1 MSCFD
6 FFEAKTGRAGK
17 PHFLSKK
24 IVLRHTKKSLFE
36 LWGGAASK
44 KASKESQT
52 GFGKASGRLPKDFFR
67 ASKKPLTPLPETSR
81 KDGEEMAEKYFLNF
95 YKLKYTIIAKK
106 IVSLQTMK
114 TTSKL
119 TILVAIVAMLTSC
132 SDYGKLMKGN
142 DFDAKYQAAMK
153 YYEDKNYT
161 KAIQLYENLIM
172 HYHGKEYAE
181 NISWYYAMCMMAE
194 KDYYSAG
201 YQFKSFYKRFAYS
214 ERAEEALYQAA
225 TCKYYES
232 PEYYLDQK
240 LTKEAIQEYE
250 SYLDRYP
257 ASIHVPEIN
266 TRLDELNEKLM
277 HKAYGIAYNYYETEN
292 YHAAYASLQSFLNNY
307 PDSPYREDAMFY
319 LLASGYKYGI
329 GSRESKMK
337 ERLQQVVNDFDRF
350 SASFSDSKRLAQ
362 AQDFYTKA
370 KAAIAR
376 LEKAEAEKAALARTE
391 SNKSE

>member
-1 MSCFD
+1 MRRCCF
-6 FFEAKTGRAGK
+6 E
-17 PHFLSKK
+17 
-24 IVLRHTKKSLFE
+24 KSLERVANSLRESLRKAAQGLFSCLE
-36 LWGGAASK
+36 KASDALARNLAKGWGGN
-44 KASKESQT
+44 
-52 GFGKASGRLPKDFFR
+52 
-67 ASKKPLTPLPETSR
+67 
-81 KDGEEMAEKYFLNF
+81 AEKYFLNF

-119 TILVAIVAMLTSC
+119 TIIVAIVAMLTSC

-350 SASFSDSKRLAQ
+350 SASISDSKRLAQ

>member
-1 MSCFD
+1 M
-6 FFEAKTGRAGK
+6 AK
-17 PHFLSKK
+17 
-24 IVLRHTKKSLFE
+24 I
-36 LWGGAASK
+36 
-44 KASKESQT
+44 
-52 GFGKASGRLPKDFFR
+52 
-67 ASKKPLTPLPETSR
+67 
-81 KDGEEMAEKYFLNF
+81 YFLNF

-106 IVSLQTMK
+106 DVSLQTMK
-114 TTSKL
+114 TISRL
-119 TILVAIVAMLTSC
+119 TIIAAIAAMLMSC
-132 SDYGKLMKGN
+132 GDYNKLMKGT
-142 DFDAKYQAAMK
+142 DFDAKYKAAME
-153 YYEDKNYT
+153 YYEDENYT
-161 KAIQLYENLIM
+161 KAIQLFENLIM

-181 NISWYYAMCMMAE
+181 NISWYYAMCMLNE

-225 TCKYYES
+225 NCKYEES

-240 LTKEAIQEYE
+240 LTKEAIAEYE

-266 TRLDELNEKLM
+266 ARLDEMNEKLM
-277 HKAYGIAYNYYETEN
+277 HKAYDIAYSYYLTEN
-292 YHAAYASLQSFLNNY
+292 YHAAYSSLQSFLNNY

-329 GSRESKMK
+329 GSKETKMK

-350 SASFSDSKRLAQ
+350 ATSFKDSKNLAQ
-362 AQDFYTKA
+362 AQDYYTKA

-376 LEKAEAEKAALARTE
+376 LESMEQAGTEAAK
-391 SNKSE
+391 K